1 MPVAIPLAIVGSGL
15 ASAAIGASA
24 AKSAASTQAT
34 AANNA
39 TAAQEN
45 IYNSNKALLSPYVTQ
60 GTQAGTALQQ
70 LLGTAPGES
79 NTPPTVGQQNW
90 TQYIANYPDIQ
101 SYIQNLQQQGLI
113 GTGPNALYA
122 TPEAFAQAQFQ
133 NTGQSEGRTV
143 PTYTQADVSNYV
155 SPQEQALQNL
165 PGYQFTRDQG
175 VQQVNRVLGSMGQTG
190 AQAKGISRFV
200 TGLADSTYNSQV
212 QNLQNATNTGEAAG
226 AATAGVGA
234 NTGAG
239 ISNTIV
245 GAGTANAAGTVGA
258 ANAITG
264 ALNSVPGA
272 LLTNSIL
279 NGGAN
284 GGSGGIYGSNATG
297 IGGTPQ
303 TDI

>member
-1 MPVAIPLAIVGSGL
+1 MPVAIPLAIAGAGL
-15 ASAAIGASA
+15 ASAVIGGSA
-24 AKSAASTQAT
+24 AKSAASTQAA
-34 AANNA
+34 AANQA
-39 TAAQEN
+39 TAAQTQ
-45 IYNSNKALLSPYVTQ
+45 IYDSNKALLSPFVTQ
-60 GTQAGTALQQ
+60 GSQAGSALQQ

-79 NTPPTVGQQNW
+79 TAAPTVGQQNW

-101 SYIQNLQQQGLI
+101 SYIKNLQQQGLI
-113 GTGPNALYA
+113 GSGPNAAYA
-122 TPEAFAQAQFQ
+122 TPEDFAKAQFA
-133 NTGQSEGRTV
+133 NTGQTEGRTV
-143 PTYTQADVSNYV
+143 PTYSASDVANYV

-175 VQQVNRVLGSMGQTG
+175 VQQVNRSLGSMGLTG

-212 QNLQNATNTGEAAG
+212 QNLQNATNTGELAG

-245 GAGTANAAGTVGA
+245 GSGTANAAGTVGA
-258 ANAITG
+258 ANAVTG
-264 ALNSVPGA
+264 GLYSIPGA

-279 NGGAN
+279 NGSKTGPA
-284 GGSGGIYGSNATG
+284 SSGIYGSG
-297 IGGTPQ
+297 IGPTNADLGGG
-303 TDI
+303 